1 MTDIVVAE
9 KIPLISRKGKRMK
22 KIHINIVDCI
32 PWGKYG
38 AVILLGGGVKDTDQ
52 ITLFESG
59 QELYL
64 KKSDPWKVGR
74 FGRGR
79 YALKNGKL
87 YFSSSDCSSVFE
99 NNWSYDLTVSP
110 PDKDICCSNTLYP
123 RDVGIEITNVCNAR
137 CCYCPLY
144 QNNENSLKYSKGYMD
159 MRLFQKIIDEI
170 SDWPGWISIYLNNG
184 GEPLLDRFFKERI
197 EYCYKKGMSEK
208 IIMQTNAEFLTEEY
222 AQILLD
228 AGIGYIFP
236 AFDGATKETYEKH
249 RVNCH
254 FENVMDNI
262 RRFAFMRD
270 EGDYGTSIQ
279 VKFMRTKQNEA
290 ELLQTY
296 HIFNEFLSPELD
308 HFQEEYAH
316 TWNEKYMKRK
326 GIALTDINSS
336 KIVREC
342 RMVNSYLPIFR
353 NGDIGACSLD
363 YNHEV
368 LGRALGNV
376 KTESLLEIWNGE
388 EFSRMRKAMRRLS
401 KYPFRKGKIISKIF
415 GLPQKCQDCY
425 LMYYKEGNIDN
436 LLPEEMLY
444 CKAAFSSYIY
454 KFTGQ

>member
-1 MTDIVVAE
+1 MG
-9 KIPLISRKGKRMK
+9 KIWSSHFIR
-22 KIHINIVDCI
+22 
-32 PWGKYG
+32 
-38 AVILLGGGVKDTDQ
+38 GGGVKDTDR

-64 KKSDPWKVGR
+64 NNSDPWKVGR

-79 YALKNGKL
+79 YICKEGKL

-99 NNWSYDLTVSP
+99 NNRSYHLTVSSS
-110 PDKDICCSNTLYP
+110 DNNICHSNVLYP

-144 QNNENSLKYSKGYMD
+144 QDNENSLKYARGYMD
-159 MRLFQKIIDEI
+159 MQLFQKIIDEI

-184 GEPLLDRFFKERI
+184 GEPLLDRIFKERI

-222 AQILLD
+222 ARILLD
-228 AGIGYIFP
+228 AGVGYIFP

-254 FENVMDNI
+254 FENVLNNI
-262 RRFAFMRD
+262 RRFAAMRD

-279 VKFMRTKQNEA
+279 VKFMRTKLNES

-316 TWNEKYMKRK
+316 TWNEKHMKRK

-342 RMVNSYLPIFR
+342 RMAHSYLPIFR
-353 NGDIGACSLD
+353 NGDVGACSLD

-368 LGRALGNV
+368 FGRALGNV
-376 KTESLLEIWNGE
+376 KTDSLLEIWNGE
-388 EFSRMRKAMRRLS
+388 DFSKLRKAMGRLS
-401 KYPFRKGKIISKIF
+401 RYPLRKGRMVSRIS

-425 LMYYKEGNIDN
+425 LMYYKEGDIDN
-436 LLPEEMLY
+436 LLSEEMLY

-454 KFTGQ
+454 KFTGRC